1 MFFVDRHFKKL
12 KKHTQALSIA
22 GLSNFLHIFLS
33 MGALLRMQIER
44 AVIALE
50 EKPNVVS
57 TEEWFECRNLWD
69 IYFLKFRDLMAC
81 LWDEYLERMKSD
93 YNRDELLE
101 EGGQDFDAIH
111 ELSDSMIK
119 IRDRI
124 EQVRLTKCTQPQTG
138 GKRKP
143 YQYFYSVLNPAS
155 WHDYAVY
162 VQSRQHSVD
171 LAIQ

>member
-1 MFFVDRHFKKL
+1 
-12 KKHTQALSIA
+12 
-22 GLSNFLHIFLS
+22 
-33 MGALLRMQIER
+33 
-44 AVIALE
+44 
-50 EKPNVVS
+50 
-57 TEEWFECRNLWD
+57 
-69 IYFLKFRDLMAC
+69 
-81 LWDEYLERMKSD
+81 MKSD

-111 ELSDSMIK
+111 ELSDSMI
-119 IRDRI
+119 RSATEMSRSDS
-124 EQVRLTKCTQPQTG
+124 LSAQPQTG

-171 LAIQ
+171 LAIQWHSELCKLSEKPSGLGPLGDLQSHLDIPAKGIRELDLTWRLALHLEQSWASYQDGEAARTRDCDIEPIKTVQKFHSSRCIFWS